1 MSLEAVIFDWG
12 GTLSIYADLDMEDMW
27 RLAARHLA
35 PEREDEVCAA
45 LVAIEARSWGRV
57 KTDQQSTRLP
67 ELLACV
73 AEVVEGID
81 RVRGERERSLVT
93 RHRLA
98 GPVEGS

>member
-1 MSLEAVIFDWG
+1 MAPSRITEGQRAAIAGDRFVEPAEILQRRAEVVVQFDRIRPEAQRPFEIGDRP
-12 GTLSIYADLDMEDMW
+12 I
-27 RLAARHLA
+27 
-35 PEREDEVCAA
+35 
-45 LVAIEARSWGRV
+45 
-57 KTDQQSTRLP
+57 RLP

>member
-1 MSLEAVIFDWG
+1 MVQFDRIRPEAQRPFEIGDRP
-12 GTLSIYADLDMEDMW
+12 I
-27 RLAARHLA
+27 
-35 PEREDEVCAA
+35 
-45 LVAIEARSWGRV
+45 
-57 KTDQQSTRLP
+57 RLP